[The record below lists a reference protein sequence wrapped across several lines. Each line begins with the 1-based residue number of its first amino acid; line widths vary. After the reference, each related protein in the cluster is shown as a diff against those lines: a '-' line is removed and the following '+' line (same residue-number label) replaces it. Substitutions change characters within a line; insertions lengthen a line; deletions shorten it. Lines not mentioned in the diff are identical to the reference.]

1 MCPNV
6 VMSSLLSFD
15 LQIKLFCYHPVKQ
28 ELLDAK
34 FEIHKDKTLRE
45 ATASAREVE
54 SAFKDFK

>member
-1 MCPNV
+1 
-6 VMSSLLSFD
+6 MSSLLSFD